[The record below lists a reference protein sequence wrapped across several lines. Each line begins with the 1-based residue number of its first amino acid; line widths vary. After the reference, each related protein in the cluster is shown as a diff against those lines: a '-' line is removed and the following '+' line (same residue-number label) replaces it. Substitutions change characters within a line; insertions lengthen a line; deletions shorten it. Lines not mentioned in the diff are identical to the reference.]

1 MSDKKSKRNDELE
14 FTPWE
19 SISDD
24 LKRLITPEQWAQ
36 SCTEG
41 RLHHAEYQARG
52 RKRPSNWTEPSMTL
66 EDAERDPFARE
77 FVEQMREQ
85 GMKTV
90 TRSQYMMMVYGTLK
104 PYGWD
109 QDAEDG
115 IPQKLQDP
123 YWRSYRDK
131 S

>member
-1 MSDKKSKRNDELE
+1 MSGKEAKRSDQVE

-19 SISDD
+19 SIPDD

-36 SCTEG
+36 SCIEG
-41 RLHHAEYQARG
+41 RRHYAEYQGRA
-52 RKRPSNWTEPSMTL
+52 RKRPSSWTEPSMSL
-66 EDAERDPFARE
+66 EDAERDPLARE
-77 FVEQMREQ
+77 FAKQMRDK
-85 GMKTV
+85 GMTAT
-90 TRSQYMMMVYGTLK
+90 TRSQYMMMVHGSLK

-123 YWRSYRDK
+123 YWRAYRNK
-131 S
+131 R